1 MIVHAAS
8 RSVHWPESANT
19 VQRGRQAVCRAAPC
33 AAQSSD
39 ANRPRI
45 ARPQRHSTTVRSSW
59 RQSTPLRMSSNDGP
73 GSAAGVLTRKREAG
87 VSPSASRHPRIGR
100 PFQLKRGSLAKWC
113 QVRTAPLQARLIRL
127 TPLWLGSWAS
137 PRSPRAVAWDPA
149 GLLVRSSCHE
159 CASNFINTV
168 LSTAARASTRSVSC
182 SCHCPHNAAS
192 TGSTDSSTS
201 VISATVSRRTPH
213 LMASRM
219 ACYSHGPKSCNR
231 ANHLAIVWSMF
242 EFKSQTIWRLARG

>member
-1 MIVHAAS
+1 MPPGTCSESS
-8 RSVHWPESANT
+8 RHRRVRGWTGWPL
-19 VQRGRQAVCRAAPC
+19 CP
-33 AAQSSD
+33 SS
-39 ANRPRI
+39 
-45 ARPQRHSTTVRSSW
+45 
-59 RQSTPLRMSSNDGP
+59 
-73 GSAAGVLTRKREAG
+73 REAYG
-87 VSPSASRHPRIGR
+87 CAFGHPRWPRRNNPRIGR

-137 PRSPRAVAWDPA
+137 PRSPRKVAWDPA

-201 VISATVSRRTPH
+201 VISATVTRWTPH